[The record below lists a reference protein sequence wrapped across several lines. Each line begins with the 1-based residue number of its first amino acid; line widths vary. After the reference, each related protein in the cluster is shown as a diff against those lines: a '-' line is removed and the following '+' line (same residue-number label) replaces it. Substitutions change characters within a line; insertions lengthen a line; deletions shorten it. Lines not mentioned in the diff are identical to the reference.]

1 MLELATEIET
11 DLLKFPKNQF
21 MDSEKPRMDIFNKTK
36 NPFVTIT
43 LLSQYLSEIL
53 N

>member
-1 MLELATEIET
+1 
-11 DLLKFPKNQF
+11 
-21 MDSEKPRMDIFNKTK
+21 MDIFNKSK

-53 N
+53 NYCKQKLNVSNFMVYTMSLLTYG